1 MEKLEQRKAE
11 LEKEFQALTDEQT
24 KLIEEGKVLNKKL
37 SDIRASQLRLQGNFQ
52 EVQRLIDEKSKE
64 KKEVKK

>member
-11 LEKEFQALTDEQT
+11 LEKEFQALTEEQT
-24 KLIEEGKVLNKKL
+24 KLLEDGKVLNKRL
-37 SDIRASQLRLQGNFQ
+37 NEVRAKQLNLQGAFA
-52 EVQRLIDEKSKE
+52 EVQKLLGEEPK